1 MLERPLQ
8 TSSTTIAKRLDA
20 VIDGAI
26 AAERVV
32 GTVVLVR
39 RNGEPIYTR
48 AAGLADREAGT
59 PMRDDALFRLASVSK
74 LFVAAAAMALVGQG
88 KLDLDRPITEWLP
101 SFEPRF
107 EGEPVAISLRHLLT
121 HTSGLGYGFLE
132 PEDGPLHRAGVSD
145 GMDRT
150 GITLAENLHRLAGVP
165 LLFRPGTQFCYSL
178 ALDVVGALIEAATG
192 SALPQAVRQL
202 VTEPLGL
209 DDTGFSV
216 ADPTRLAA
224 AYADDTPY
232 PRRMREPDL
241 VPFLPGLPG
250 LRMDASR
257 AFDARAFPSGGA
269 GMIGSPLDTMTL
281 LEALRS
287 GGGPLMPPEQ
297 AADMARDHIT
307 GLDIEG
313 SPGWGHGLGFSILR
327 DATAA
332 GVTESPGTWRWGGAY
347 GHSWFVDPMRGLT
360 LVAFTNTALEGMS
373 NGGRF
378 SADLS
383 RALYAAIGP

>member
-8 TSSTTIAKRLDA
+8 TSSTTLSQRLDA

-26 AAERVV
+26 AAERII

-48 AAGLADREAGT
+48 AAGMADREAGV
-59 PMRDDALFRLASVSK
+59 PIRDDALFRLASVSK
-74 LFVAAAAMALVGQG
+74 LFIAAAAMALVGQG

-101 SFEPRF
+101 DFAPHF
-107 EGEPVAISLRHLLT
+107 EGMPVAITLRHLLT

-145 GMDRT
+145 GMDRA

-165 LLFRPGTQFCYSL
+165 LLFRPGTRFCYSL
-178 ALDVVGALIEAATG
+178 ALDVVGGVIEAATG
-192 SALPQAVRQL
+192 MSLPLAVRTL

-209 DDTGFSV
+209 HDTGFSV
-216 ADPTRLAA
+216 ADPTRLAV
-224 AYADDTPY
+224 AYADDTPR

-241 VPFLPGLPG
+241 VPFLPDLPG
-250 LRMDASR
+250 LRMDPSR
-257 AFDARAFPSGGA
+257 AFDAQAFPSGGA
-269 GMIGSPLDTMTL
+269 GMIGSALDTIKL

-287 GGGPLMPPEQ
+287 GGGPLMEPER
-297 AADMARDHIT
+297 AAEMARDQIA
-307 GLDIEG
+307 GVDIEG
-313 SPGWGHGLGFSILR
+313 SPGWGYGLGFSILR

-332 GVTESPGTWRWGGAY
+332 GVSETPGTWRWGGAY
-347 GHSWFVDPMRGLT
+347 GHSWFVDPTENLT

-378 SADLS
+378 SADLA
-383 RALYAAIGP
+383 RALYAAIRP

>member
-8 TSSTTIAKRLDA
+8 PSSSTLSERLDD

-26 AAERVV
+26 AAERIV
-32 GTVVLVR
+32 GAVVLVH

-48 AAGLADREAGT
+48 AAGMADREAGT

-74 LFVAAAAMALVGQG
+74 LFVAAAAMALVGRG
-88 KLDLDRPITEWLP
+88 KLDLDRPITAWLP
-101 SFEPRF
+101 AFEPRF
-107 EGEPVAISLRHLLT
+107 EGEPVVLSLRHLLT

-132 PEDGPLHRAGVSD
+132 PGDGPLHRAGVSD
-145 GMDRT
+145 GMDRA
-150 GITLAENLHRLAGVP
+150 GITLAENLSRLAQVP
-165 LLFRPGTQFCYSL
+165 LLFRPGTRFCYSL

-192 SALPQAVRQL
+192 SALPQAVRRL

-209 DDTGFSV
+209 NDTGFAI
-216 ADPTRLAA
+216 ADPARLAA

-241 VPFLPGLPG
+241 VPFVPGLPG
-250 LRMDASR
+250 LRMDPSR
-257 AFDARAFPSGGA
+257 AFDPHAFPSGGA
-269 GMIGSPLDTMTL
+269 GMIGSALDTMAL

-287 GGGPLMPPEQ
+287 GGAPLMPPAQ
-297 AADMARDHIT
+297 AADMARDHIA

-313 SPGWGHGLGFSILR
+313 SPGWGFSLGFSVLR
-327 DATAA
+327 DANAA
-332 GVTESPGTWRWGGAY
+332 GVSESPGTWRWGGAY
-347 GHSWFVDPMRGLT
+347 GHSWFVDPSRNLT

-383 RALYAAIGP
+383 RALYAAIQS

>member
-1 MLERPLQ
+1 MLERPLR
-8 TSSTTIAKRLDA
+8 TSSTTLSRRLDA
-20 VIDGAI
+20 AIDGAI
-26 AAERVV
+26 AAERIV

-39 RNGEPIYTR
+39 RNGQPIYSR
-48 AAGLADREAGT
+48 AAGMADREAGS

-88 KLDLDRPITEWLP
+88 KLDLDLPITEWLP
-101 SFEPRF
+101 HFEPRF

-150 GITLAENLHRLAGVP
+150 VLTLAENLRRLAGVP
-165 LLFRPGTQFCYSL
+165 LLFRPGTRFCYSL
-178 ALDVVGALIEAATG
+178 ALDVAGALIEAATG
-192 SALPQAVRQL
+192 LALPQAVRRL
-202 VTEPLGL
+202 VTDPLGL

-250 LRMDASR
+250 ILMDPSR
-257 AFDARAFPSGGA
+257 AFDPKAFPSGGA
-269 GMIGSPLDTMTL
+269 GMTGSASDTMEL

-287 GGGPLMPPEQ
+287 GSGPLMSPEH
-297 AADMARDHIT
+297 AAEMARDQIA

-313 SPGWGHGLGFSILR
+313 SPGWGYGLGFSILR
-327 DATAA
+327 NAEAA

-347 GHSWFVDPMRGLT
+347 GHSWFADPIRGLT

>member
-8 TSSTTIAKRLDA
+8 TSSTTLSHRLDA

-26 AAERVV
+26 AAERII

-39 RNGEPIYTR
+39 RNGHLIYAR
-48 AAGLADREAGT
+48 AAGMADREAGA

-74 LFVAAAAMALVGQG
+74 LFVAAAAMALVGKG

-101 SFEPRF
+101 DFAPHF
-107 EGEPVAISLRHLLT
+107 EGMPVAITLRHLLT

-132 PEDGPLHRAGVSD
+132 PDDGPLHRAGVSD
-145 GMDRT
+145 GMDRA
-150 GITLAENLHRLAGVP
+150 GVTLTENLRRLAGVP
-165 LLFRPGTQFCYSL
+165 LLFRPGTRFCYSL
-178 ALDVVGALIEAATG
+178 ALDVVGGVIEAATG
-192 SALPQAVRQL
+192 LSLPQAVRTL
-202 VTEPLGL
+202 LTEPLGL
-209 DDTGFSV
+209 NDTGFSV
-216 ADPTRLAA
+216 ADPSRLAV
-224 AYADDTPY
+224 AYADDTPH

-250 LRMDASR
+250 LQMDPSR
-257 AFDARAFPSGGA
+257 AFDAQAFPSGGA
-269 GMIGSPLDTMTL
+269 GMIGSALDTMAL

-287 GGGPLMPPEQ
+287 GGGPLMEPER
-297 AADMARDHIT
+297 AAEMARDQIA

-313 SPGWGHGLGFSILR
+313 SPGWGYGLGFSVLR

-332 GVTESPGTWRWGGAY
+332 GVSESPGTWRWGGAY
-347 GHSWFVDPMRGLT
+347 GHSWLVDPTENLT

-383 RALYAAIGP
+383 RALYAAVRP

>member
-8 TSSTTIAKRLDA
+8 TSSTTLSTRLDA

-26 AAERVV
+26 AAERIV
-32 GTVVLVR
+32 GAVVLVR
-39 RNGEPIYTR
+39 RNGQPIYTR
-48 AAGLADREAGT
+48 AAGLADRETGS

-74 LFVAAAAMALVGQG
+74 LFVAAAAMALVEQG
-88 KLDLDRPITEWLP
+88 RLDLDRPITEWLP
-101 SFEPRF
+101 DFAPRLN
-107 EGEPVAISLRHLLT
+107 GEPVAISLRHLLT

-132 PEDGPLHRAGVSD
+132 PEDGPLHRARVSD

-150 GITLAENLHRLAGVP
+150 GITLAENLRRLAGVP

-178 ALDVVGALIEAATG
+178 ALDVVGALIEAAAG
-192 SALPQAVRQL
+192 LALPQAVQML
-202 VTEPLGL
+202 VTEPLRL
-209 DDTGFSV
+209 NDTGFSV

-224 AYADDTPY
+224 AYADDTPH

-241 VPFLPGLPG
+241 VPFLPGFPG
-250 LRMDASR
+250 ILMDPSR
-257 AFDARAFPSGGA
+257 AFDQKAFPSGGA
-269 GMIGSPLDTMTL
+269 GMIGSALDTMEL
-281 LEALRS
+281 LEVLRS
-287 GGGPLMPPEQ
+287 GGGPLMPPEH
-297 AADMARDHIT
+297 AAEMARDQIA

-313 SPGWGHGLGFSILR
+313 SPGWGYGLGFSILR

-332 GVTESPGTWRWGGAY
+332 GVTESPGAWRWGGAY
-347 GHSWFVDPMRGLT
+347 GHSWFVDPSKDLT

-383 RALYAAIGP
+383 RALYAAVGP